1 MASASTTI
9 SSATSHTT
17 RTGEPDSLSSLLDI
31 SDALLRASDMADGVR
46 HVLNV
51 LVRWPGVAGGR
62 VTLRPHVSGSAGLEQ
77 TAGEMIGSRS
87 VQAFRRAP
95 RGPGEGP
102 LVAVVELSMTD
113 GAADEQTAAILGV
126 VAAMLAQAA
135 RLSSVR
141 TEHAKLHRQAQRA
154 SMAAGPSGAGGQVI
168 RKRRSSVPPPSLSAA
183 IGACEKDVLV
193 AALQSAA
200 GNRAQAARLLSTTE
214 RIFNYKVRK
223 HGIDWRQFRHKR

>member
-17 RTGEPDSLSSLLDI
+17 RPGEPDSVSSLLDI
-31 SDALLRASDMADGVR
+31 SDALLQASDVADGVR

-62 VTLRPHVSGSAGLEQ
+62 VTLRHHVSGSAELEQ
-77 TAGEMIGSRS
+77 TAGEMGSRA
-87 VQAFRRAP
+87 VQALRRAP

-113 GAADEQTAAILGV
+113 GVADKQTAAILGV

-141 TEHAKLHRQAQRA
+141 AEHVKLNRQAQMA
-154 SMAAGPSGAGGQVI
+154 SVAAGPPGAGGQVI
-168 RKRRSSVPPPSLSAA
+168 RRRRTSLPPPSLSAA
-183 IGACEKDVLV
+183 IGACEKDVLL

-200 GNRAQAARLLSTTE
+200 GNRAKAARLLSTTE

-223 HGIDWRQFRHKR
+223 HGIDWRQFRDKR